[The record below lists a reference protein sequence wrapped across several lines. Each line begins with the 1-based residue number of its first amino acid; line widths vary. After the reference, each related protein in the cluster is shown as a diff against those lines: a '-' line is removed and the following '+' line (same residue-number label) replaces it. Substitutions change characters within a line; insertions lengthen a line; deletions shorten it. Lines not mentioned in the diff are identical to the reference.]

1 VSFIQLKE
9 ELEEKVEQAARRAAE
24 AAVSEMEKRGFSKK
38 T

>member
-1 VSFIQLKE
+1 MKFIQLKE

-24 AAVSEMEKRGFSKK
+24 TAVSEMEKRGFSKK